1 VKTICLRADCG
12 AGKLS
17 AVAAN
22 NATIARPTWKGKNN
36 TCLSKF
42 NNTFLGKFDNFFSP
56 LSMIPGI
63 GPEWKSS
70 IVEDVGGG
78 AAKYTI
84 FKFFQA
90 AGNNWSGTGLGS
102 IGEAVSGTIEG
113 VAEGVGAPLVVGATL
128 DQVSAHIACAITAA
142 F

>member
-1 VKTICLRADCG
+1 MILTTADGICLR
-12 AGKLS
+12 LS
-17 AVAAN
+17 STFVAAN

-90 AGNNWSGTGLGS
+90 AGNNWSGDLPPIS
-102 IGEAVSGTIEG
+102 VHVRIRQLS
-113 VAEGVGAPLVVGATL
+113 ATPSR
-128 DQVSAHIACAITAA
+128 D
-142 F
+142 